1 MNDIVIA
8 VNFENDK
15 PTVSGRE
22 LHAAL
27 EIKTAYKDWFPRMRE
42 YGFVEGR
49 DFNPLKIERV
59 QNEGK
64 RSVVREVTDHQLT
77 MDMAKELCM
86 IQRSEIGKRCRE
98 YFLEIERKWNS
109 PEAVLARALL
119 LANQQL
125 QLAKGENAKL
135 LETNTEQA
143 EQIESMQPKV
153 TYYDLVLNAEGIVP
167 ITTIA
172 KDYGKS
178 GRWLNGWL
186 HEQGVQYKQ
195 GEVWLL
201 YQKYADKGYVKSKTY
216 TVTDENGNP
225 LAKPHTCWTTK
236 GRLFIYELLKEN
248 GILPLIECN
257 E

>member
-119 LANQQL
+119 IANHQL
-125 QLAKGENAKL
+125 QLTKSENTKL
-135 LETNTEQA
+135 LEENTAQSEKNQGYA
-143 EQIESMQPKV
+143 P
-153 TYYDLVLNAEGIVP
+153 EGF
-167 ITTIA
+167 
-172 KDYGKS
+172 
-178 GRWLNGWL
+178 
-186 HEQGVQYKQ
+186 
-195 GEVWLL
+195 LL
-201 YQKYADKGYVKSKTY
+201 
-216 TVTDENGNP
+216 
-225 LAKPHTCWTTK
+225 
-236 GRLFIYELLKEN
+236 
-248 GILPLIECN
+248 
-257 E
+257 